1 MIHKYHDK
9 IALDIIHQVGAKP
22 EMLVQIL
29 RAFVIKFS
37 YVSESA
43 IRLIA
48 KELNQ
53 IRNFVI

>member
-48 KELNQ
+48 
-53 IRNFVI
+53 